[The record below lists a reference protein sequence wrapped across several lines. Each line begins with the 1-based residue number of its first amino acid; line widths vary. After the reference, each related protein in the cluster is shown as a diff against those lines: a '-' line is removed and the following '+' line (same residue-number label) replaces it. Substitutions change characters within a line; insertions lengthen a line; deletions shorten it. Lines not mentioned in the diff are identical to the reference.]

1 MQNNLSHKQT
11 HYSHEDL
18 NQYINEI
25 KQRLKGGDGFL
36 SGYSYKEL
44 INLVDELAEFDLGRF
59 LILNRGI
66 DGYWTEYILNHAT
79 MPKPV
84 VNDLEKKILEE
95 FPLVKAT
102 QERDQIF
109 QRINQQSVKNGACI
123 ATIPSGLSREVLH
136 LNYNNITKINLCSID
151 IDPQSL
157 TLSQSRANDI
167 LSKYTKNGANISFT
181 TELCDAWHL
190 NYKESFDLISSNG
203 LNIYE
208 QSDQKVYNLF
218 TKFYEALKPD
228 GKLTTSFITPPNEW
242 NVSKI
247 DNKMLEVQKIIFVDI
262 IAANFLV
269 FRSTFSVIESLNQVG
284 FKQIEIVPDSVSMFP
299 TIIANKGC

>member
-1 MQNNLSHKQT
+1 MQNNVSHTLT
-11 HYSHEDL
+11 HYSQEQL

-25 KQRLKGGDGFL
+25 KQRLKGEISFL
-36 SGYSYKEL
+36 SGYSYNQL

-84 VNDLEKKILEE
+84 VNELEKKILEE

-109 QRINQQSVKNGACI
+109 QKINQQSVKNGACI

-136 LNYNNITKINLCSID
+136 LNYSNITKIDILSVD
-151 IDPQSL
+151 IDPKSL
-157 TLSQSRANDI
+157 ILSQSRANDI
-167 LSKYTKNGANISFT
+167 LSKYNKNGANISFT
-181 TELCDAWHL
+181 TELCDAWCL
-190 NYKESFDLISSNG
+190 NHKEDFDLISSNG
-203 LNIYE
+203 LTIYE
-208 QSDQKVYNLF
+208 QSDQKVFKLF
-218 TKFYEALKPD
+218 TKFYEALKP
-228 GKLTTSFITPPNEW
+228 GSTLTTSFITPPNEW
-242 NVSKI
+242 NMSKI
-247 DNKMLEVQKIIFVDI
+247 NNTMLEMQKIIFVDI

-269 FRSTFSVIESLNQVG
+269 FRSTNSVIELLSQIG
-284 FKQIEIVPDSVSMFP
+284 FKQIEIVPDSASMFP
-299 TIIANKGC
+299 TIIANKAS